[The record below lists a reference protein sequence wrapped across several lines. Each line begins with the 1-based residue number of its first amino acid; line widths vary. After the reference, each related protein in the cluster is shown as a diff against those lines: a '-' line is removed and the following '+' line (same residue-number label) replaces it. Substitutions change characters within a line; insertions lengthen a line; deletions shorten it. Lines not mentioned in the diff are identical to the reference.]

1 MSNKVIDINNV
12 CFHYQEQKNAS
23 LTHVN
28 LQINEGEVVVLC
40 GESGCGKST
49 IIRLINGL
57 IPYYYKGRMDGQV
70 KVLGHLTQEGKSNGF
85 HRERKRGY
93 IRSTDCSGRRDSC
106 TGNQ

>member
-57 IPYYYKGRMDGQV
+57 IPFYYKGRMDGSRAIKQIRW
-70 KVLGHLTQEGKSNGF
+70 KGKR
-85 HRERKRGY
+85 HRY
-93 IRSTDCSGRRDSC
+93 IGTSSF
-106 TGNQ
+106 

>member
-1 MSNKVIDINNV
+1 MFAFITKSKKI
-12 CFHYQEQKNAS
+12 AS

-70 KVLGHLTQEGKSNGF
+70 KGF
-85 HRERKRGY
+85 WD
-93 IRSTDCSGRRDSC
+93 T
-106 TGNQ
+106 